1 MAKRK
6 RRKSAGPP
14 PVHNPKR
21 AALEAAEGPSK
32 PSAPKLKQGEP
43 APRSFRG
50 VLLRAG
56 IVAAIFYPY
65 LIYIV
70 GESTAA
76 SLVITVLAFGLM
88 IPLGIFLDRFRYKR
102 QMRRWEERRAE
113 RRPGPSNR

>member
-21 AALEAAEGPSK
+21 AALEAAEGPSRS
-32 PSAPKLKQGEP
+32 SAPKLKQGEP
-43 APRSFRG
+43 VPPSLRG

-70 GESTAA
+70 GESPAA
-76 SLVITVLAFGLM
+76 ALVISLLAFGLM
-88 IPLGIFLDRFRYKR
+88 IPLGLLLDRFRYKR
-102 QMRRWEERRAE
+102 QLRRWEERRAE
-113 RRPGPSNR
+113 RRPGPSGR